1 MRLTLTIEDTLGHC
15 PISYIVGRSSSHFT
29 RLVRI
34 FALEL
39 GVACEFTPM
48 YDLSSL
54 DARDYAGNPALKLPV
69 LRMDEATIFG
79 AENICRALAEF
90 APEHRRIVW
99 PEDVRGV
106 QARNA
111 QELIWHAMQAQVQ
124 LGFGTQISKLP
135 LDSIYFVKAA
145 TGMQNTLE
153 WLDERVHEVIDDL
166 PPHDISVLEASLFC
180 LIEHVEF
187 RATVS
192 LMPYGRLT
200 AFALAF
206 GQRASAQQTPYAF
219 DLPPAG

>member
-1 MRLTLTIEDTLGHC
+1 MSSIC
-15 PISYIVGRSSSHFT
+15 IVGRSSSHFT

-39 GVACEFTPM
+39 GVACEFAPV

-69 LRMDEATIFG
+69 LRIDEVSIFG
-79 AENICRALAEF
+79 AENICRALAEL
-90 APEHRRIVW
+90 APEHPRIVW
-99 PEDVRGV
+99 PEDVRDA

-111 QELIWHAMQAQVQ
+111 QELVWHAMQAQVQ
-124 LGFGTQISKLP
+124 LGFGTQIAKLP
-135 LDSIYFVKAA
+135 VDSVYFVKAA
-145 TGMQNTLE
+145 TGMQNALE
-153 WLDERVHEVIDDL
+153 WLDEKVQEVIDDL
-166 PPHDISVLEASLFC
+166 PPHDLSMLEATLFC
-180 LIEHVEF
+180 LVEHVEF

-192 LMPYGRLT
+192 LTPYGRLT

-206 GQRASAQQTPYAF
+206 GQRPSAQQTPYVF

>member
-1 MRLTLTIEDTLGHC
+1 MGRITASC
-15 PISYIVGRSSSHFT
+15 IVGRSSSHFT

-39 GVACEFTPM
+39 GVACEFAPV

-54 DARDYAGNPALKLPV
+54 DARDYGGNPALKLPV
-69 LRMDEATIFG
+69 LKMDEASIFG
-79 AENICRALAEF
+79 AENICRALADL
-90 APEHRRIVW
+90 APVHQRIVW
-99 PEDVRGV
+99 PEDVRDV

-111 QELIWHAMQAQVQ
+111 QEFVWHAMQAQVQ
-124 LGFGTQISKLP
+124 LGFGTQIAMLP
-135 LDSIYFVKAA
+135 VDSVYFVKAA
-145 TGMQNTLE
+145 TGMQNVLE
-153 WLDERVHEVIDDL
+153 WLDERVQAVIDAL
-166 PPHDISVLEASLFC
+166 PPHDLSMFEASLFC

-192 LMPYGRLT
+192 LTPYGRLT

-206 GQRASAQQTPYAF
+206 GQRASAQQTPYVF

>member
-1 MRLTLTIEDTLGHC
+1 MDRLLA
-15 PISYIVGRSSSHFT
+15 PYIVGRSSSHFT
-29 RLVRI
+29 RLVRL

-39 GVACEFTPM
+39 GVACEFAPV

-69 LRMDEATIFG
+69 LKMGEVTIFG
-79 AENICRALAEF
+79 AENICRALAEI
-90 APEHRRIVW
+90 ASEPRRIIW

-111 QELIWHAMQAQVQ
+111 QELVWHAMQAQVQ
-124 LGFGTQISKLP
+124 LGFGTQIAKLP
-135 LDSIYFVKAA
+135 VDSVYFVKAA
-145 TGMQNTLE
+145 AGMQNALE
-153 WLDERVHEVIDDL
+153 WLDEKVSEVIDDM
-166 PPHDISVLEASLFC
+166 PPHDISLLEASLFC

-192 LMPYGRLT
+192 LTPYGRLS

-206 GQRASAQQTPYAF
+206 GQRASAQQTPFVF
-219 DLPPAG
+219 DLPPTG